1 MGCTCWCWRAG
12 REAEKGPS
20 PEDSQRGMEREDRS
34 QNQGWDAG
42 GRGSMGDSA
51 LRVQRTR
58 RPSRHPLPH
67 EVQVGSYALETCTPS
82 RRAHCAPGPG
92 LVSQRQSPEDSAWTL
107 WESCFPTCWAGDAH
121 PTLGG
126 NYYYLFH
133 PHPRIC
139 SH

>member
-51 LRVQRTR
+51 LRVQITP
-58 RPSRHPLPH
+58 RPSCHPLPH

-107 WESCFPTCWAGDAH
+107 QESLLPH
-121 PTLGG
+121 MLGWG
-126 NYYYLFH
+126 CTSNLRGKLLLSFSSS
-133 PHPRIC
+133 P
-139 SH
+139 